1 LYGYTH
7 IYAPEAGG
15 REAKRVGDKFVIVE
29 GLLFLTV
36 PHPRR
41 KKRIGDLLL
50 WRETSSRTSA
60 NVFSLSLS

>member
-1 LYGYTH
+1 MLPRLVEEKQSGW
-7 IYAPEAGG
+7 
-15 REAKRVGDKFVIVE
+15 GDKFVIVE